1 MLSERIK
8 FRHLQCFLAVAQQS
22 SLQKAARSLSI
33 SQPAVSKTIKELE
46 ELLQLRLFDRGRN
59 GALMTQQAEV
69 FFAYA
74 EASVNALHQAANFLE
89 QSKAATQ
96 PVIRIGA
103 APAIATA
110 FLPHAL
116 QLFRQRSTDIQVS
129 VLTGTTGHLM
139 AQLRER
145 EFDFVLC
152 RHCDPEQM
160 AGLSFEF
167 LYADPLVVVVRPGH
181 PLLQSA
187 HNKSDTSADTKA
199 PFTAILPPKTSINR
213 LAVDAFALT
222 LGLGPV
228 TDFVES
234 LSISFGR
241 TYTTSSD
248 AIWFVPWSAVKQDIE
263 TGVLVNF
270 SAPMKSRSESTGL
283 MARSTGLM
291 MRSNSTP
298 SATMQIAITAIREC
312 AVAQRS
318 EVF

>member
-1 MLSERIK
+1 MLTDRIK

-22 SLQKAARSLSI
+22 SLQKAALSLSI

-46 ELLQLRLFDRGRN
+46 ELLKVRLFDRGRH
-59 GALMTQQAEV
+59 GAVLTQQAEV

-74 EASVNALHQAANFLE
+74 EASVNSLHQAAHFLE
-89 QSKAATQ
+89 QNQTVTK

-103 APAIATA
+103 APAIATS
-110 FLPHAL
+110 FLPQAL
-116 QLFRQRSTDIQVS
+116 QLFRQRVPEIQVS
-129 VLTGTTGHLM
+129 LQTGTTGYLM

-181 PLLQSA
+181 PLLQS
-187 HNKSDTSADTKA
+187 TLPRADA
-199 PFTAILPPKTSINR
+199 RLPFTAILPPKTSINR
-213 LAVDAFALT
+213 QAVDTFALT

-241 TYTTSSD
+241 TYTTSSN
-248 AIWFVPWSAVKQDIE
+248 AIWFVPWSAVKHDVE
-263 TGVLVNF
+263 TGILVNF
-270 SAPMKSRSESTGL
+270 SAPMKSRNESTGL

-291 MRSNSTP
+291 MRTS
-298 SATMQIAITAIREC
+298 SALSAEMQIVITAIREC
-312 AVAQRS
+312 AVARRT
-318 EVF
+318 EIF